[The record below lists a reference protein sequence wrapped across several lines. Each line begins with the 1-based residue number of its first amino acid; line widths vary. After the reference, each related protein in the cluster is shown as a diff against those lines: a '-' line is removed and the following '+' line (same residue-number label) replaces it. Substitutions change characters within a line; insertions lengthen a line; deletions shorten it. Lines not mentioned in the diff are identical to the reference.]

1 MKEYTPA
8 VIEEKWR
15 IRWEKDQLY
24 TTQNPKGKKKYILD
38 MFPYPSGA
46 GLHVGHVEGYAG
58 TDVLSRFYRMQGFT
72 VLHPMG
78 WDAFGLPA
86 ENYAVKTGI
95 HPRNTTQKAIAT
107 FTKQMQAMGFSYDW
121 SRELGTHTT
130 AYYRWT
136 QWLFLILYKKGLA
149 YRAKAQVNWCPSCK
163 TVLANEQVLNG
174 ECERCHTQVIQ
185 KDMEQWFFRITTY
198 AERLLQDL
206 EKLDWPNSTK
216 LGQIHWIGKS
226 EGITITYT
234 VDGSDHTID
243 CFTTWPTNWGASF
256 LVLAPEHPL
265 VGKMT
270 TTSEKKAVD
279 EYLRVVQTRSES
291 QRVKSREKTGVFTG
305 SYALNHVTGK
315 KIPIWVSDFV
325 ISHVGTGA
333 IQGCPGHD
341 MRDFEFAKKFKLPIP
356 RVVVGTDG
364 DMSDIERPEQVI
376 EKGQTGTFVNSDFI
390 DGMEYSAGI
399 QKTKEYFV
407 EKGWGTRVVN
417 YKLRDWLVSRQRYW
431 GAPIPM
437 LFCSK
442 CGWQPVADSDLPAES
457 AGLPVRLPNDVDFKP
472 TGESP
477 LVHSKEF
484 NEHVRCPLCKGSA
497 RREPDTMDT
506 FVDSSWYYMRFADP
520 NNTKYFA
527 DKEKLRQWLPVD
539 MYVGGAEHTVLHLL
553 YSRFI
558 TKVLY
563 DEGYVT
569 FDEPFISLRHPGTVL
584 GPDGVRMSKSR
595 GNVVNPDDEVN
606 KFGADTVRMYELFM
620 GPFKDMKPW
629 STSGGQG
636 LYRFLKKVWNI
647 YSNRAFVEKSPE
659 QVEKLLHKLIQKVTK
674 DITALKFNTA
684 IAALMEFINNSA
696 NQLDISSAR
705 AFLLLLAP
713 FAPYITEELW
723 EILTEPYSIH
733 THNWPDFDEEKLQS
747 GTYVLAIQVN
757 GKLKT
762 TLTVSSTITEKE
774 ACHKALS
781 IDKIRQ
787 LTHDTKTKIVF
798 VPGKVINIVTV

>member
-1 MKEYTPA
+1 MKEYAPA
-8 VIEEKWR
+8 TIEEKWR
-15 IRWEKDQLY
+15 TRWKKDHLY
-24 TTQNPKGKKKYILD
+24 TVSHLKGDKKYILD

-46 GLHVGHVEGYAG
+46 GLHVGHVEGYTG
-58 TDVLSRFYRMQGFT
+58 TDVLSRFYRMRGFT

-95 HPRNTTQKAIAT
+95 HPSETTQKAIVT

-121 SRELGTHTT
+121 SKELGTHTP

-163 TVLANEQVLNG
+163 TVLANEQVVNG
-174 ECERCHTQVIQ
+174 ECERCHSLVIQ
-185 KDMEQWFFRITTY
+185 KDMEQWFFRITAY

-234 VDGSDHTID
+234 IDGSDQTIE

-256 LVLAPEHPL
+256 LVLAPEHHL
-265 VGKMT
+265 VQKIT
-270 TTSEKKAVD
+270 TQSEKKAVD
-279 EYLRVVQTRSES
+279 AYLSEVQMRSES
-291 QRVKSREKTGVFTG
+291 QRIKSREKTGVFTG
-305 SYALNHVTGK
+305 SYALNQVTGK

-325 ISHVGTGA
+325 IAHVGTGA

-341 MRDFEFAKKFKLPIP
+341 MRDFEFAKKFNLPIP
-356 RVVVGTDG
+356 RVVVGEDG
-364 DMSDIERPEQVI
+364 DTSEIESPEQVL
-376 EKGQTGTFVNSDFI
+376 EKGQTGKMMNSDFL

-407 EKGWGTRVVN
+407 EKGWGKLVVN

-437 LFCSK
+437 LFCDK
-442 CGWQPVADSDLPAES
+442 CGWQSVADSDLP
-457 AGLPVRLPNDVDFKP
+457 VKLPNDVDFKP

-477 LVHSKEF
+477 LVHSQEF
-484 NEHVRCPLCKGSA
+484 NKGIICPQCGGKA
-497 RREPDTMDT
+497 RREADTMDT

-520 NNTKYFA
+520 NNAEHFA

-569 FDEPFISLRHPGTVL
+569 FDEPFVSLRHPGTIL

-595 GNVVNPDDEVN
+595 GNVINPDDEVS

-647 YSNRAFVEKSPE
+647 YSNQAFVKKSPE
-659 QVEKLLHKLIQKVTK
+659 RIEKLLHKLIQKMTK
-674 DITALKFNTA
+674 DIAALKFNTA
-684 IAALMEFINNSA
+684 LAALMEFVNNSA
-696 NQLDISSAR
+696 NQLDKSSAQI
-705 AFLLLLAP
+705 FLLLLAP

-723 EILTEPYSIH
+723 ETIGGPYSIH
-733 THNWPDFDEEKLQS
+733 SQSWPPFDEEKTKNS
-747 GTYVLAIQVN
+747 TSVLAIQIN
-757 GKLKT
+757 GKLRAT
-762 TLTVSSTITEKE
+762 MQVESTVTEEE

-781 IDKIRQ
+781 IEKIQ
-787 LTHDTKTKIVF
+787 KLVQNIKTRLIY
-798 VPGKVINIVTV
+798 VPGKVINIVTVE